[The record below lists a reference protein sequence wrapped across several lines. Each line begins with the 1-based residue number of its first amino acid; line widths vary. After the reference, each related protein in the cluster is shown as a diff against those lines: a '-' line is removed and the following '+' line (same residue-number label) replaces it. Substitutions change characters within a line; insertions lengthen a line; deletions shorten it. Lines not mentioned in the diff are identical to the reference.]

1 MGNDKKQEWIVV
13 NKVNSLTKFES
24 SKHYP
29 PILTVIMLTMF
40 LIISLIICYIDT
52 EFFVE
57 LELCFSSVM
66 AHLVPFFII
75 LVFFI
80 ITCIRECKTREN
92 KVNEYLKYLNDMKMK
107 GERGKDEIDN
117 IIKYFNGKSL
127 NEIRDF
133 LHAFNTPIKKI
144 KNESYNSLFA
154 ITNFA
159 LVVLTVSLT
168 INSSLEQPSANM
180 INLLFSGIMWYFIF
194 LCVLI
199 SSTDA
204 LISHD
209 DRFIRFIVAIDSVE
223 VLYEKRIKEKL
234 TKIM

>member
-1 MGNDKKQEWIVV
+1 MGNNKKQEWIVV
-13 NKVNSLTKFES
+13 KKVDSLTKFES

-29 PILTVIMLTMF
+29 LILTVIMLALF
-40 LIISLIICYIDT
+40 FIFSLIVCYIDT
-52 EFFVE
+52 KIFVE
-57 LELCFSSVM
+57 LKLCFSSVI
-66 AHLVPFFII
+66 AHLTPFLFI
-75 LVFFI
+75 LVLFI
-80 ITCIRECKTREN
+80 ITCIYDYKIRKN
-92 KVNEYLKYLNDMKMK
+92 KVNEYLIYLNKMGMK
-107 GERGKDEIDN
+107 GEKKKDDIDN
-117 IIKYFNGKSL
+117 VIECFNGKSL

-144 KNESYNSLFA
+144 KNESYNSLFT

-168 INSSLEQPSANM
+168 INSSLKQPSANI
-180 INLLFSGIMWYFIF
+180 INLLFLGTMWYFMF

-209 DRFIRFIVAIDSVE
+209 DRFVRFIVAIDSVE
-223 VLYEKRIKEKL
+223 ALYEKRIKEKL